1 MKKKICSIVPRSSRD
16 LQYHPPLCLAD
27 LQYCSLLVLIILC
40 IFSLGYAQERE
51 LPTAPDFT
59 LQDVDGNTVCLDSLL
74 KKGPV
79 FMSFWA
85 LWCKM
90 CIKELD
96 ALKPYYDEFDSLGLQ
111 MLAISQDKAR
121 AVPKVK
127 PFALSH
133 KWKYVV
139 VLDPDNILRELY
151 NVQAMPTS
159 FIINQDKKIVF
170 VHQGYKPGDEEIIVK
185 KIHSLVSKDD
195 KNDCKEK

>member
-1 MKKKICSIVPRSSRD
+1 MKKNTKYEIRNTKVIWISIIS
-16 LQYHPPLCLAD
+16 
-27 LQYCSLLVLIILC
+27 VLFL
-40 IFSLGYAQERE
+40 FNLSYAQEKE

-96 ALKPYYDEFDSLGLQ
+96 ALKPYYDEFDSLKLQ

-159 FIINQDKKIVF
+159 YIINQNKKIVF

-185 KIHSLVSKDD
+185 KVRCVTCKDC
-195 KNDCKEK
+195 KGDCKEKCHE

>member
-1 MKKKICSIVPRSSRD
+1 MNINSKFKIQNSKQRIFA
-16 LQYHPPLCLAD
+16 LA
-27 LQYCSLLVLIILC
+27 LFLFITLI
-40 IFSLGYAQERE
+40 FAQEKE

-59 LQDVDGNTVCLDSLL
+59 LQDVDGNAVCLDSLL

-96 ALKPYYDEFDSLGLQ
+96 ALRPYYDEFDSLKLQ

-139 VLDPDNILRELY
+139 VLDPDNIMRDLY

-159 FIINQDKKIVF
+159 FIINQEKKIVF

-185 KIHSLVSKDD
+185 KIRCLVNK
-195 KNDCKEK
+195 DCKGDCEGKCHE

>member
-1 MKKKICSIVPRSSRD
+1 MKQDNRSITSFAVSSRKRNWD
-16 LQYHPPLCLAD
+16 LQYRPWLA
-27 LQYCSLLVLIILC
+27 LC
-40 IFSLGYAQERE
+40 ILFVFVFAYAQEKE
-51 LPTAPDFT
+51 LPNAPDFA

-139 VLDPDNILRELY
+139 VLDPDNIMRDLY

-159 FIINQDKKIVF
+159 FIINQEKKIVF
-170 VHQGYKPGDEEIIVK
+170 VHQGYKPGDEEIIVEK
-185 KIHSLVSKDD
+185 VRCLVG
-195 KNDCKEK
+195 KNCKGDYKGKYHE

>member
-1 MKKKICSIVPRSSRD
+1 MVKNSKCEIRNSKQRIFAITLS
-16 LQYHPPLCLAD
+16 LLCLT
-27 LQYCSLLVLIILC
+27 LL
-40 IFSLGYAQERE
+40 YAQEKE

-59 LQDVDGNTVCLDSLL
+59 LKDVDGNTVCLDSLL

-96 ALKPYYDEFDSLGLQ
+96 ALKPYYYEFDSLGLQ

-185 KIHSLVSKDD
+185 KIRCLVNK
-195 KNDCKEK
+195 DCKGDCKGK

>member
-1 MKKKICSIVPRSSRD
+1 MRTKKLKHWI
-16 LQYHPPLCLAD
+16 LLPLLGFFT
-27 LQYCSLLVLIILC
+27 LSLI
-40 IFSLGYAQERE
+40 YAQQTE
-51 LPTAPDFT
+51 LPSAPDFT
-59 LQDVDGNTVCLDSLL
+59 LQDVDGNTVILDSLL

-121 AVPKVK
+121 AIPKVK

-133 KWKYVV
+133 KWRYTV
-139 VLDPDNILRELY
+139 VLDPDNIMRELY

-170 VHQGYKPGDEEIIVK
+170 VHQGYKPGDEEIIVE
-185 KIHSLVSKDD
+185 KIRCLVENKCRG
-195 KNDCKEK
+195 DCKEKNHE

>member
-1 MKKKICSIVPRSSRD
+1 MKKNPKSKIWNSKLFLAVIFFALPINFINAEEGE
-16 LQYHPPLCLAD
+16 LQ
-27 LQYCSLLVLIILC
+27 
-40 IFSLGYAQERE
+40 
-51 LPTAPDFT
+51 TAPDFT

-133 KWKYVV
+133 KWKYIV

-159 FIINQDKKIVF
+159 FIINQEKKIVF
-170 VHQGYKPGDEEIIVK
+170 VHQGYKPGDEEIIVEKVRCLVK
-185 KIHSLVSKDD
+185 KDCKG
-195 KNDCKEK
+195 DCKEKCHE

>member
-1 MKKKICSIVPRSSRD
+1 MKKNSQFAIRNPKLI
-16 LQYHPPLCLAD
+16 LLGM
-27 LQYCSLLVLIILC
+27 LLVALAIPLNVVLAEEEE
-40 IFSLGYAQERE
+40 F
-51 LPTAPDFT
+51 PTAPDFT
-59 LQDVDGNTVCLDSLL
+59 LQDVDGNVVCLDSLL

-96 ALKPYYDEFDSLGLQ
+96 ALKPYYDEFDSLKLN

-133 KWKYVV
+133 KWRYVV
-139 VLDPDNILRELY
+139 VLDPENIMRELY

-170 VHQGYKPGDEEIIVK
+170 VHQGYKPGDEELIVEKVRCLVGNK
-185 KIHSLVSKDD
+185 KCDHK
-195 KNDCKEK
+195 CGEK